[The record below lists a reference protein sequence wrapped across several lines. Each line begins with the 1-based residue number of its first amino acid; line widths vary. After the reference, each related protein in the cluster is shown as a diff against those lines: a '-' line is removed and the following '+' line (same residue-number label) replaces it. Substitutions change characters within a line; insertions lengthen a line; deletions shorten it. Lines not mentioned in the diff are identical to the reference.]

1 MSDTEPK
8 VTAGSSGPLSPVGWE
23 TAYKSHVAAVVLKAI
38 TQDGAVA
45 TYDAFRQVVEV
56 TGRTLSTVKN
66 WLGAQIHPPDL
77 ASLARI
83 VEHWKIPAESI
94 FPAKLLGKLSASSSS
109 AVKHVAGIEE
119 DITAVEL
126 IPIQSSDS
134 PASRLALLY
143 YSKNPEKAL
152 FIRQEDSDNDQL
164 RLGELAMI
172 DPTFEELGGDGFYL
186 LKIRRPGRAGS
197 AICIRFISTMVG
209 EPTLRLSRS
218 STSPIESQE
227 TIPLVNGGLPAHII
241 VLGKVIAVLRKL
253 F

>member
-1 MSDTEPK
+1 MSENESKLEARATRPASFAE
-8 VTAGSSGPLSPVGWE
+8 WE
-23 TAYKSHVAAVVLKAI
+23 TAYKSHIAAVILKAI
-38 TQDGAVA
+38 TRDGDVA
-45 TYDAFRQVVEV
+45 TYDAFRQVVEI

-66 WLGAQIHPPDL
+66 WLGAQIHAPDL

-83 VEHWKIPAESI
+83 VEHWEIPPETL
-94 FPAKLLGKLSASSSS
+94 FPASLLDKLSATPSPS
-109 AVKHVAGIEE
+109 AKRIADIED
-119 DITAVEL
+119 DITPVNL
-126 IPIQSSDS
+126 IPIHSSDS

-143 YSKNPEKAL
+143 YSENPEKAL

-209 EPTLRLSRS
+209 EPILRLSRS
-218 STSPIESQE
+218 SSSPIESVE
-227 TIPLVNGGLPAHII
+227 HLPLVDGGLPGHII